1 MVFLCMD
8 FVFNKIV
15 WRDWKEDKEN
25 KKEGKQVVNN
35 LVETSDHF
43 KIRKILKVNKLG
55 NVCIGVK
62 DNQISVVNF
71 FHITDVENFR
81 IDVIISI

>member
-1 MVFLCMD
+1 M
-8 FVFNKIV
+8 
-15 WRDWKEDKEN
+15 
-25 KKEGKQVVNN
+25 NN